1 MRLRLFLAFV
11 LLIVVTLTAVAIFTR
26 QEMAAQVRSFI
37 GRGGW
42 MGLEGHVADLES
54 FYRQHGTWEGVE
66 ALFTSTGRGGRG
78 QEQGGGR
85 GPRWSELRLA
95 NADGRLVYAPA
106 DMLGDGF
113 VSDEELRSAIPLEV
127 DGARVGYLLLPGAGP
142 PPSEDTEDA
151 LLEVLYR
158 ASLKSAW
165 IAALLALALSLL
177 MVSLL
182 LRPLNQFTRAAKRM
196 AQGDLA
202 QRVSVGGARELS
214 QLGEAFNRMAVALQG
229 AEIRRRELTA
239 DIAHELRNPLAVQRA
254 HLEALQDGVYP
265 LSLENLDV
273 VLHQNLLLTRLVED
287 LRTLALADAGE
298 LVLMRRE
305 IDLAHLV
312 QDVIEQFK
320 SQAARRGIHLHCDL
334 TPCPPV
340 DVDPER
346 IQQILN
352 NLLQNALRHT
362 PQSGEIWLRLQCEAG
377 AVMVSV
383 RDSGTGIPLEAMER
397 IFERFYRVDSA
408 RSRED
413 GGSGLGLAIARRL
426 AELHGGK
433 LQARNHPLGGAEF
446 ILSLPV

>member
-11 LLIVVTLTAVAIFTR
+11 LLIVVTLTAVAVFTR
-26 QEMAAQVRSFI
+26 QEMAVQVRSFI

-42 MGLEGHVADLES
+42 MGVEGHVADLES

-66 ALFTSTGRGGRG
+66 ALFDASGRGERG
-78 QEQGGGR
+78 QGQGGGR
-85 GPRWSELRLA
+85 GPHWNELRLA
-95 NADGRLVYAPA
+95 DVNGLLVYAPA
-106 DMLGDGF
+106 GMLGAGF
-113 VSDEELRSAIPLEV
+113 VSEEELRSAVPIEV
-127 DGARVGYLLLPGAGP
+127 DGARVGYLLPGGS

-182 LRPLNQFTRAAKRM
+182 LRPLNQLTRAAKRM
-196 AQGDLA
+196 AQGDLT

-214 QLGEAFNRMAVALQG
+214 QLGEAFNRMAAALQA
-229 AEIRRRELTA
+229 AETRRRALTA

-265 LSLENLDV
+265 LNLENLGV

-305 IDLAHLV
+305 TDLAQLV
-312 QDVIEQFK
+312 EDVVEQFK
-320 SQAARRGIHLHCDL
+320 SQAVRRDIHLHCDL
-334 TPCPPV
+334 SSACPLV
-340 DVDPER
+340 NVDPER

-362 PQSGEIWLRLQCEAG
+362 PQSGEVSISLRCEAG
-377 AVMVSV
+377 AAVLSV
-383 RDSGTGIPLEAMER
+383 RDSGAGIPPEAMER

-426 AELHGGK
+426 AELHGGT